1 MEEKKKIYETT
12 FIVNATLD
20 DPQIDGVIEKAK
32 EVITKNGGEIRDF
45 AKWGRK
51 RFTFPIKKKN
61 NGFYVVFE
69 FTGPGDTVVKLE
81 RHYQLD
87 ENILRYLTVLLD
99 KKALKARVAPSEL
112 AKQSAP
118 ETQAGFSQPA
128 PIKKEPVSVRVED
141 NINDAQAGKQSE
153 RKP

>member
-20 DPQIDGVIEKAK
+20 EPQIDGVIEKAK
-32 EVITKNGGEIRDF
+32 EAITKNGGEIRDL

-69 FTGPGDTVVKLE
+69 FTGPGDTVAKLE
-81 RHYQLD
+81 RQIGRAH
-87 ENILRYLTVLLD
+87 V
-99 KKALKARVAPSEL
+99 
-112 AKQSAP
+112 
-118 ETQAGFSQPA
+118 
-128 PIKKEPVSVRVED
+128 
-141 NINDAQAGKQSE
+141 
-153 RKP
+153 